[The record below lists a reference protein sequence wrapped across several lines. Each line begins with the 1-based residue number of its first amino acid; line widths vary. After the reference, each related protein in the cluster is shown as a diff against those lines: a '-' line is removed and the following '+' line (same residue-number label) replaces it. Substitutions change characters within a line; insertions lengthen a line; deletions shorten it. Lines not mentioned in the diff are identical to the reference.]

1 MSEIRGSEPAARTA
15 DSPEADPADGE
26 PVAAVPSTIDPPV
39 TWSLTRRVTLALLPG
54 LWAAGAVAVTVM
66 LALGAVDGWLHHGG
80 RVPLHGDTSLP
91 AGLMLVAVVLPASLA
106 AFVGWATAL
115 ILRAT
120 ARRRAWTGL
129 LIFSVSS
136 AVVWLVVWGA
146 SFLTAGGQVIWLALM
161 PGVFIYL
168 AALAT
173 IRLAA
178 IAAPPAAAPP
188 AAPPAV

>member
-1 MSEIRGSEPAARTA
+1 MSEIRGSEPMA
-15 DSPEADPADGE
+15 DMPTT
-26 PVAAVPSTIDPPV
+26 VDPPV

-54 LWAAGAVAVTVM
+54 LWAAGAVAVTVL

-115 ILRAT
+115 ILRAAT
-120 ARRRAWTGL
+120 RRRAWTGL
-129 LIFSVSS
+129 LIFSVAS

-146 SFLTAGGQVIWLALM
+146 SFITAGRSVTWLALM
-161 PGVFIYL
+161 PAVFIYL

-178 IAAPPAAAPP
+178 IAAHPAAAPP